1 MTDPAQSAP
10 QHHGLPPV
18 DKVKL
23 EKQIRGIYSA
33 LLILE
38 AIVVLFVPATIR
50 QMGPG
55 LTWPR
60 LTAIGVIVVAL
71 IALCAFIKKPWAYAA
86 GWVLQICVLALGF
99 WVWAMFILGALFAG
113 MWFFAGK
120 FYRELKARPDYE
132 PPPPAQD
139 G

>member
-1 MTDPAQSAP
+1 MTDQAPSTP

-60 LTAIGVIVVAL
+60 LTAIGVIILAL

-86 GWVLQICVLALGF
+86 GWVLQICVIAMGF
-99 WVWAMFILGALFAG
+99 WVWAMFILGAIFAV

-120 FYRELKARPDYE
+120 FYHDLKARPDYPQTPE
-132 PPPPAQD
+132 TKTS
-139 G
+139 

>member
-1 MTDPAQSAP
+1 MTDPATSAP

-38 AIVVLFVPATIR
+38 AIVVLFVPAAIR
-50 QMGPG
+50 QIGPG

-60 LTAIGVIVVAL
+60 LTVIGLIVIAL
-71 IALCAFIKKPWAYAA
+71 ITLCAFIKKRWAYAA

-99 WVWAMFILGALFAG
+99 WVWAVFIVGAIFAA
-113 MWFFAGK
+113 MWFVAGK
-120 FYRELKARPDYE
+120 FYRELKARPDYPALPME
-132 PPPPAQD
+132 PDA
-139 G
+139 